1 MEKNWLTPG
10 DNPHENAKFLTIICA
25 LMKAIDTHA
34 GLIRATVASIGNDHR
49 LGANEAPP
57 AILSIFLG
65 EQLMDVIEQLEQGS
79 PKSSKGGGTIE
90 IDVSSLPTLPRDA
103 TDRNRTSPFAFTGN
117 KFEFRA
123 VGSSHSCAA

>member
-1 MEKNWLTPG
+1 
-10 DNPHENAKFLTIICA
+10 
-25 LMKAIDTHA
+25 
-34 GLIRATVASIGNDHR
+34 
-49 LGANEAPP
+49 
-57 AILSIFLG
+57 
-65 EQLMDVIEQLEQGS
+65 MDVIEQLEQGS

-123 VGSSHSCAA
+123 VGSSHSCASMNIVLNTTMAEALDEICTKLEDDLAAGKDFNESLQAILQDIVKKHKRILSQS